1 VSASTL
7 GGCESVPPAG
17 TRTPDGLR
25 VMRLTVVAA
34 GLYRGITLTG
44 VLDAGRHI
52 STAVALAVAAV
63 AAWDCVLVWKG
74 WRLGGFTRGLAA
86 LDVGI
91 AIVVGLL
98 ALGWGSPGMRFGYGV
113 LQGAA
118 IVAGFVL
125 PVWALIPAVSA
136 LVMVNF
142 LTVLARPPSGR
153 ATVTE
158 FLAYAATLIALAA
171 AADLAD
177 RLLRLAADSVDRRHI
192 GLPEA
197 AGEHAEPQRML
208 HDTALAT
215 LTAIAGGLLDVRSD
229 EVRARCARDAASL
242 RLIMSGKR
250 VRSGD
255 LPVSLASAAAE
266 VAAIGL
272 RVHPMLDD
280 LPSGLDP
287 AVVAGRARGRPGAPH
302 KQNPPPPPPGAGR
315 RPPAGGGP
323 VTVRVVDR
331 GAGFTPALA
340 AHGSGIRDSIVARM
354 REIGGAALVESTP
367 GEGTCVELKWPR

>member
-287 AVVAGRARGRPGAPH
+287 AVVTAIAMAVREALNNVHRHAHAGEAWLSAAEEDGRI
-302 KQNPPPPPPGAGR
+302 
-315 RPPAGGGP
+315 
-323 VTVRVVDR
+323 TVRVVDR